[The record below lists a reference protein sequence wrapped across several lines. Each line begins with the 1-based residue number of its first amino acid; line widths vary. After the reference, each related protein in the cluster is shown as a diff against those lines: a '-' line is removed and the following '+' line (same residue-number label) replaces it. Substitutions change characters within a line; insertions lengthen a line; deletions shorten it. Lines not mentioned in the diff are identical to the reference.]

1 MRHQNVIH
9 CGGIALFSGLLGTVG
24 FGSFYSS
31 SALAA
36 GGPACSSSSS
46 SGNVTSGSTTATL
59 VRGSMATTDTYTV
72 NLTGAFGDQD
82 NYRVSIYD
90 HATSGEQ
97 TFQSGTF
104 PNAGTQTVTISPTA
118 NSSDASL
125 RIEYVDGDYS
135 ATVTCAS
142 SAQSGSENSS
152 ETTTS
157 QVVSAVSRS
166 QTTVIQ
172 QNIGARVSAVTGSV
186 GGSVGGGATGGA
198 GGGATGSSGGAT
210 GSAGGSGAGGADGGE
225 TSDGANFA
233 SFDAAHDN
241 SITDSQYALRRLAMI
256 GDFDSSQGSLNI
268 LGLGPT
274 DQGTV
279 GGAGGIDGR
288 SALDTSSPFTVW
300 GHGSFTSVDNDYV
313 SGSADNR
320 YDGDVWGYNIGLDY
334 SFTPVLT
341 AGVSLGYNDTDLTTS
356 FNSGTYAEKGWVVS
370 PYAIYRP
377 IANLNVVA
385 EAGFGQ
391 GDIDTTRDS
400 GAVQGKTESE
410 LWYAA
415 LRGSYRTTP
424 ISELPFFAVTPS
436 VGLIAARKT
445 VDSYAESDGTAVG
458 TTRSNTRQI
467 NPSVEASY
475 DLFPTDSLTI
485 TPFAETG
492 VIYDFTDEINNDA
505 TAYNIGGGVRL
516 SDRATGLNAA
526 LEASYLAGRTDYNEY
541 TIGGTVTYGF
551 ALYDDDGRNLGIV
564 KPFFASNLNEYGNQR
579 IRTGLGFDSGPL
591 TSELAVSH
599 MMSVANDD
607 DDTDT
612 SSVELRISMPF

>member
-1 MRHQNVIH
+1 
-9 CGGIALFSGLLGTVG
+9 
-24 FGSFYSS
+24 
-31 SALAA
+31 
-36 GGPACSSSSS
+36 
-46 SGNVTSGSTTATL
+46 
-59 VRGSMATTDTYTV
+59 MATNETYTV
-72 NLTGAFGDQD
+72 TLPGVFGNLSD

-90 HATSGEQ
+90 HAASSEQ
-97 TFQSGTF
+97 TFKSGTL
-104 PNAGTQTVTISPTA
+104 PNGGSTTVTLSPTA
-118 NSSDASL
+118 NSSDAAL
-125 RIEYVDGDYS
+125 RIEYVNADYS
-135 ATVTCAS
+135 ASVTCAV

-198 GGGATGSSGGAT
+198 GGGATGS
-210 GSAGGSGAGGADGGE
+210 AGGSGAGGAGGGE

-241 SITDSQYALRRLAMI
+241 SISDSQYTLRRLAMI

-320 YDGDVWGYNIGLDY
+320 YDGDVWGYNVGLDY
-334 SFTPVLT
+334 SFSPVLT
-341 AGVSLGYNDTDLTTS
+341 AGMSLGYNDTDLTTT
-356 FNSGTYAEKGWVVS
+356 FNSGTYAEQGWVVS

-377 IANLNVVA
+377 IDNLNVVA

-400 GAVQGKTESE
+400 GAVQGNTESE

-424 ISELPFFAVTPS
+424 ISELPSFAVTPS

-445 VDSYAESDGTAVG
+445 VDSYAESDGTAVA

-475 DLFPTDSLTI
+475 DLFPTESLTI

-492 VIYDFTDEINNDA
+492 VIYDFTDEINDDA
-505 TAYNIGGGVRL
+505 TAFNIGGGVRL
-516 SDRATGLNAA
+516 SDQATGLNAA

-607 DDTDT
+607 DDADT
-612 SSVELRISMPF
+612 SSVELRVSMPF

>member
-36 GGPACSSSSS
+36 GGPACSSSAST
-46 SGNVTSGSTTATL
+46 GNVTSISTTATL

-72 NLTGAFGDQD
+72 NLTGSYLD
-82 NYRVSIYD
+82 NYRVSIFD

-104 PNAGTQTVTISPTA
+104 PNGGTKTVTISPTA

-125 RIEYVDGDYS
+125 RIEYVDANYDAS
-135 ATVTCAS
+135 VTCTS

-198 GGGATGSSGGAT
+198 GGGATGS
-210 GSAGGSGAGGADGGE
+210 AGGSGTGGAGGAGGGE
-225 TSDGANFA
+225 PSDGTNFA
-233 SFDAAHDN
+233 SFDATDDS

-320 YDGDVWGYNIGLDY
+320 YDGDVWGYNVGLDY
-334 SFTPVLT
+334 SFSPVLT
-341 AGVSLGYNDTDLTTS
+341 AGMSLGYNDTDLTTT
-356 FNSGTYAEKGWVVS
+356 FNSGTYAEQGWVVS

-377 IANLNVVA
+377 IDNLNVVA

-400 GAVQGKTESE
+400 GAVQGNTESE

-445 VDSYAESDGTAVG
+445 VDSYAESDGTAVA

-475 DLFPTDSLTI
+475 DLFPTESLTI

-492 VIYDFTDEINNDA
+492 VIYDFTDEINDDA

-612 SSVELRISMPF
+612 SSVELRVSMPF

>member
-1 MRHQNVIH
+1 MNIFTTQKRNGVVAASAIIAGLCGASFLATRAQAATNLCASVNGNTYSQLSLTGQGNTGDSYSFTVQNLTGSSVNI
-9 CGGIALFSGLLGTVG
+9 GIAYAVG
-24 FGSFYSS
+24 SDTTY
-31 SALAA
+31 
-36 GGPACSSSSS
+36 
-46 SGNVTSGSTTATL
+46 VTSGGASGEALANGGSKVFNFTASTTDSNAQL
-59 VRGSMATTDTYTV
+59 ILNDPSGSA
-72 NLTGAFGDQD
+72 NLTFA
-82 NYRVSIYD
+82 
-90 HATSGEQ
+90 
-97 TFQSGTF
+97 
-104 PNAGTQTVTISPTA
+104 
-118 NSSDASL
+118 
-125 RIEYVDGDYS
+125 
-135 ATVTCAS
+135 VTCT
-142 SAQSGSENSS
+142 AQSSGSNTSN
-152 ETTTS
+152 ETTS
-157 QVVSAVSRS
+157 KDVISAVSRS

-172 QNIGARVSAVTGSV
+172 QNIGARASAVTG
-186 GGSVGGGATGGA
+186 GGAGGATGPA
-198 GGGATGSSGGAT
+198 GSTVDDDTTSLMSNLTGPF
-210 GSAGGSGAGGADGGE
+210 
-225 TSDGANFA
+225 SDNNRPH
-233 SFDAAHDN
+233 SN
-241 SITDSQYALRRLAMI
+241 STSITDGDDALRRMAMM
-256 GDFDSSQGSLNI
+256 GSFDSSAGAGLSA

-288 SALDTSSPFTVW
+288 SAFRTPSPVTVW
-300 GHGSFTSVDNDYV
+300 GHGSFTSVENDYV
-313 SGSADNR
+313 SGTTDSR

-334 SFTPVLT
+334 SLTPALT
-341 AGVSLGYNDTDLTTS
+341 AGMSLGYNDTDLTTS

-400 GAVQGKTESE
+400 GAVQGNTESE

-424 ISELPFFAVTPS
+424 ISELPFFAITPS

-475 DLFPTDSLTI
+475 DLFPTESLTI

-492 VIYDFTDEINNDA
+492 VIYDFTDEINDDA
-505 TAYNIGGGVRL
+505 TAFNIGGGVRL
-516 SDRATGLNAA
+516 SDQATGLNAA